1 MSRDFSLLGSQYT
14 PEDFITLCSELN
26 LIPLFLRRLIER
38 KFSSDF
44 VPSEEQQIVYQK
56 NFLNR
61 EHIVSSDDLAFWL
74 QRNDVTEVQL
84 SKQLFHSLQ
93 LSLFKTDKFNAEV
106 EPLFLDSKS
115 KLDQVMYSLIRCSE
129 RAKANE
135 IFLRLSEEESSFA
148 TLASQYSEGYEQ
160 QVNGLIGPLEIGRI
174 NPAIA
179 ERLRISKE
187 GQVWEPFQEQQWWVI
202 LRLEKLIPARL
213 DSDMRVRLIDALYEE
228 WIKKQVLSE
237 MQSLSDSPIFN
248 QSVVSNFKALPQ
260 EPDSTASTIF
270 KKVIDKVFKSTDS

>member
-1 MSRDFSLLGSQYT
+1 MSRDFTLLGTQYT
-14 PEDFITLCSELN
+14 PEDFITLCTELN
-26 LIPLFLRRLIER
+26 LLPLFLRRLIER

-44 VPSEEQQIVYQK
+44 VPSEEQQITYQK

-61 EHIVSSDDLAFWL
+61 EHIVSSDDLTFWL

-93 LSLFKTDKFNAEV
+93 LSLFKTDKFKAEV

-237 MQSLSDSPIFN
+237 MQSLSNSPIFN
-248 QSVVSNFKALPQ
+248 HSVVSNFTSPPQ
-260 EPDSTASTIF
+260 EPDSSASTIF
-270 KKVIDKVFKSTDS
+270 QKVIHKVFKSTDS

>member
-44 VPSEEQQIVYQK
+44 VPSEEQQIAYQK

-93 LSLFKTDKFNAEV
+93 LSLFKTDKFKAEV

-237 MQSLSDSPIFN
+237 MQSLSNSSIFN
-248 QSVVSNFKALPQ
+248 QSVVSNFKSSPQ

-270 KKVIDKVFKSTDS
+270 QKVIHKVFKSTDS